1 MFKIFR
7 LFLYFQWVSFQ
18 TSLECPSH
26 FNCTVL
32 YTLMQMGQGQMGFKY
47 DSDKQDFRS
56 LSAKKQETD
65 KMEIV

>member
-7 LFLYFQWVSFQ
+7 LFLYLQWVSFQ

-32 YTLMQMGQGQMGFKY
+32 CTLMKMGQGQMGFKY
-47 DSDKQDFRS
+47 DSDKQEFRC
-56 LSAKKQETD
+56 LSAKRQGTS